1 MANEI
6 KLANDGSIC
15 SLFIKKLDGLDNV
28 MVWTWA
34 KPVDFT
40 VHLTCAEA
48 RKLGQG
54 EIQAEMKRGG
64 LIRLRALDG
73 FPDVWILSLSTGML
87 DVMVRLTP
95 ATADALRALLR
106 QEAGVEGWDAVET
119 GIEPGCDQRPHQ
131 PVSTGGET
139 QTPGYSD

>member
-1 MANEI
+1 MAYDHEVR
-6 KLANDGSIC
+6 LANDT
-15 SLFIKKLDGLDNV
+15 SLFVKKLEGLDNV
-28 MVWTWA
+28 MVWSWA
-34 KPVDFT
+34 RPIDFT
-40 VHLTCAEA
+40 VHLPCAEA

-119 GIEPGCDQRPHQ
+119 GIEPGDDQFQHLGDDQGRASTQ
-131 PVSTGGET
+131 PSHSG
-139 QTPGYSD
+139 